1 MKVKK
6 RFWLL
11 TILLVLLLPCFAIVA
26 TGADTA
32 VTQAAADGTY
42 TVTYKLDENTDAVYA
57 ETEVAENG
65 YAQIPVTP
73 EKVGSIFKYWKKDG
87 VKFSFAT
94 RIQEDVVLVA
104 EWEKLL
110 ELYTVTFKVGDEVA
124 SVQTVQE
131 NAAAI
136 APNNVVCPIG
146 KTFAGWDTDFSSVSS
161 DTTVNALLADA
172 TYTVDFYGF
181 DGEWLTSQE
190 ITHGDSAE
198 PLQSIPEIPHYTFEG
213 YEGETENITANGKVY
228 LTYSPEEYLIGF
240 YSDGAKFGEE
250 ATVKYNGV
258 VPFPAVPSKDNY
270 IFIGWYKDISDA
282 QMYNFNTLVEG
293 AFDLYAKFIP
303 IEKPKYSVTFY
314 AYDGS
319 QYGGTQYVEEGAS
332 AIVPGNPYRAGYDFI
347 GWSQDFSNITENT
360 EVYPIFGVKEYTVTI
375 QDCEGVLKTLS
386 VKYGANVQEPDASEV
401 REKEGY
407 EFIGWDESFKNI
419 QGDTTITAK
428 YRAKT
433 FVVMFYNGVKKV
445 GVTQYIT
452 YGESANAPKLAEKEG
467 YDFLG
472 WADETEEIS
481 EGYKNVTQDGIYF
494 AVYEKK
500 SYAVTFI
507 EDGETVYSATALYG
521 EAVALYLYEKDDYIF
536 GGWFTDEAC
545 TVAYDF
551 SAPVKGEV
559 TLYAKWEE
567 KPEITYTVTF
577 YVDGEVYGTQT
588 VAENTNAILP
598 SAPVKEGHTFTG
610 WSCSTEN
617 VSGDLEV
624 YAQFE
629 INTYTVTFVY
639 ADKTATFEIT
649 YGQGATAPTDTAR
662 EGYTFDGWDKN
673 FDVVKSDMTVNAVYK
688 INSYTV
694 TFYNGT
700 SVIATQT
707 VEYNGYPSL
716 IASPVQAGYVFEG
729 WLDEN
734 GNAFSFSNAVTA
746 DINVYAKYRA
756 LTYNIYYYI
765 DGTLYE
771 TQTYE
776 VGATVTP
783 LPEPTYGDPL
793 IVFSGWSEIPT
804 TMPGSSVV
812 VTATTV
818 RLQYFTIYY
827 YVNGELYYEQE
838 ALMGTAVTL
847 IDAPKPTDDRYAFS
861 GWQGMPDNFPESM
874 PQNDVK
880 LYGYFEKVVLDDN
893 LFTVEIES
901 GDGYATLYI
910 GLTDNVCVAGFI
922 ASLTYGG
929 ATEDIELV
937 WYDDVTSE
945 MYYDGDSVNMLWSQ
959 GMNLTKGQV
968 FFEVQLTFAE
978 AETFD
983 KSKLSFAIEQIYA
996 IDGDGGLY
1004 IPEYSTEYVENK

>member
-11 TILLVLLLPCFAIVA
+11 TILLMLLLPCFAIVA
-26 TGADTA
+26 TGTQTA
-32 VTQAAADGTY
+32 LTQAVAEGTY
-42 TVTYKLDENTDAVYA
+42 TVTYKLDENADAVYA

-73 EKVGSIFKYWKKDG
+73 EKDGSVFKYWKKDG
-87 VKFSFAT
+87 VKFSFTT

-104 EWEKLL
+104 EWEQL
-110 ELYTVTFKVGDEVA
+110 LYTVTFKVGDEVA
-124 SVQTVQE
+124 SVQTVQK
-131 NAAAI
+131 NTTAI
-136 APNNVVCPIG
+136 APNNVVCPEG
-146 KTFAGWDTDFSSVSS
+146 KTFAGWDTDFSSVVS
-161 DTTVNALLADA
+161 DLTVNALLADA

-181 DGEWLTSQE
+181 DGEWLASQE
-190 ITHGDSAE
+190 ITHGENTE
-198 PLQSIPEIPHYTFEG
+198 PLQSIPEIPHYTFAG

-228 LTYSPEEYLIGF
+228 LTYSPEEYEIGF
-240 YSDGAKFGEE
+240 YSDGSSFGEKK
-250 ATVKYNGV
+250 ATVAYGGV
-258 VPFPAVPSKDNY
+258 VPFPAVPSKENY
-270 IFIGWYKDISDA
+270 IFIGWYKDLDDE
-282 QMYNFNTLVEG
+282 QMYSFNTAVEG

-332 AIVPGNPYRAGYDFI
+332 AIVPGDPYRAGYDFI

-467 YDFLG
+467 YEFLG
-472 WADETEEIS
+472 WADDTEEIS

-500 SYAVTFI
+500 AYTVTFI
-507 EDGETVYSATALYG
+507 DGGETVYNATALYG
-521 EAVALYLYEKDDYIF
+521 ETVALYMPEKEDYIF
-536 GGWFTDEAC
+536 IGWFTDEAC
-545 TVAYDF
+545 TAHYDF
-551 SAPVKGEV
+551 SAPVKGEL

-567 KPEITYTVTF
+567 KPETTYTVTF
-577 YVDGEVYGTQT
+577 YVDGKVYGTQT
-588 VAENTNAILP
+588 VAENANAILP
-598 SAPVKEGHTFTG
+598 SAPVKEGYTFTG

-624 YAQFE
+624 QAQFE

-649 YGQGATAPTDTAR
+649 YLQGATAPTDTAR
-662 EGYTFDGWDKN
+662 EGYTFDGWDKD
-673 FDVVKSDMTVNAVYK
+673 FDVVKSDMTITAVYK
-688 INSYTV
+688 INRYTV

-700 SVIATQT
+700 SIIATQT

-734 GNAFSFSNAVTA
+734 GDTFSFSNAITG
-746 DINVYAKYRA
+746 DSNVYAKYRA

-765 DGTLYE
+765 NGTLHE

-783 LPEPTYGDPL
+783 LPEPTYDDPL
-793 IVFSGWSEIPT
+793 IVFSGWSEIPEK
-804 TMPGSSVV
+804 MPGSSVV

-818 RLQYFTIYY
+818 RLQYYTVYY
-827 YVNGELYYEQE
+827 YVDGALYYEQE
-838 ALMGTAVTL
+838 VLMGSPVTM
-847 IDAPKPTDDRYAFS
+847 IDEPTSADDRYAFS
-861 GWQGMPDNFPESM
+861 GWQGMPVGFPESM
-874 PQNDVK
+874 PERDVK
-880 LYGYFEKVVLDDN
+880 IYGYFNKVVLDNN
-893 LFTVEIES
+893 LFYLDIEYDG
-901 GDGYATLYI
+901 GDFATAYI
-910 GLTDNVCVAGFI
+910 QVTDNVELAGFI
-922 ASLTYGG
+922 ARLTYAGDYSRM
-929 ATEDIELV
+929 TVIWHDDIAS
-937 WYDDVTSE
+937 DAFD
-945 MYYDGDSVNMLWSQ
+945 DGDGWNMIWSQ
-959 GMNLTKGQV
+959 GSNLTQTKA
-968 FFEVQLTFAE
+968 FFEVHFELAEGEIFDVSQLAFE
-978 AETFD
+978 
-983 KSKLSFAIEQIYA
+983 IEQIYA
-996 IDGDGGLY
+996 IDADGGLY
-1004 IPEYSTEYVENK
+1004 VPEYLVEIEGK